1 MSPFPSSTRIAHA
14 APSLAAC
21 EAVLFDLD
29 GTLADT
35 APDLAGAV
43 HKMQRERGVPETPLD
58 QLRPLA
64 SAGAR
69 GLLGGGFGIA
79 PDAPDYEAMRQE
91 FLANYAAAL
100 CVDTVLFPGI
110 AALLDELD
118 ARGVRWGIVTNKA
131 TRLTEPLV
139 AMLGLVPRAACVV
152 CGDTTAHAKPHPA
165 PLLHAAGL
173 IDVAPERIVYVGD
186 DLRDIQAGTAAGMA
200 TIAAAFGYCG
210 DGVPP
215 QEWQAQHLAT
225 TTDTLRELLRQVA
238 L

>member
-1 MSPFPSSTRIAHA
+1 MSTSFSPSAA
-14 APSLAAC
+14 APGAPSLTAC
-21 EAVLFDLD
+21 RAVLFDLD

-43 HKMQRERGVPETPLD
+43 HRMQRERGLPETSLD
-58 QLRPLA
+58 VLRPLA

-69 GLLGGGFGIA
+69 GLLGGAFGIR
-79 PDAPDYEAMRQE
+79 PDAPGYDAMRDE
-91 FLANYAAAL
+91 FLANYARDL
-100 CVDTVLFPGI
+100 CVHTTLFPGI

-118 ARGVRWGIVTNKA
+118 ARGVRWGIVTNKV

-139 AMLGLVPRAACVV
+139 ALLGLAQRAASVV

-165 PLLHAAGL
+165 PLLHAAAQL
-173 IDVAPERIVYVGD
+173 ALPPAQIVYIGD
-186 DLRDIQAGTAAGMA
+186 DLRDIQAGSAAGMA
-200 TIAAAFGYCG
+200 TIAAAYGYCG

-215 QEWQAQHLAT
+215 QDWQAQHIAT
-225 TTDTLRELLRQVA
+225 TTDALHRLLREVA

>member
-1 MSPFPSSTRIAHA
+1 MSTSPSPSATPAL
-14 APSLAAC
+14 PSLTAC
-21 EAVLFDLD
+21 DAVLFDLD

-43 HKMQRERGVPETPLD
+43 HKMQRERGLPETPLD
-58 QLRPLA
+58 LLRPLA

-69 GLLGGGFGIA
+69 GLLGGGFGIK
-79 PDAPDYEAMRQE
+79 PDAPDYEAMRIE
-91 FLANYAAAL
+91 FLANYAAAI
-100 CVDTVLFPGI
+100 CVKTVLFPGI

-118 ARGVRWGIVTNKA
+118 ARGVSWGIVTNKA

-139 AMLGLVPRAACVV
+139 ALLGLTPRAACVV

-173 IDVAPERIVYVGD
+173 MNIAPERIVYVGD

-210 DGVPP
+210 DGVAPAD
-215 QEWQAQHLAT
+215 WQAQHLAA
-225 TTDTLRELLRQVA
+225 TTDALRELLRNVA